1 MPRIAGSVV
10 IAALALLAWAGC
22 EPEGESSAEAC
33 LARADASA
41 SPSADPAAIVLLGDE
56 IEASAEFSGPH
67 QNRLLRLSVPD
78 GWIEA
83 ERRIGPRLPNS
94 VFTRAYS
101 YRINVA
107 RAPVLAATPDGRA
120 VAALIRRPAPGR
132 DRVDIV
138 DADTL
143 KTRCSHPLQEGVHY
157 TSLLLGRSGRLYAF
171 GNREAR
177 SPRRRHAVVT
187 TLDAGTGS
195 ILGGGILR
203 RSDRGR
209 RHAPDWFIYGAAL
222 GSGERTIAV
231 SYHGGNTTGVD
242 LFRISPDGSRVW
254 HPGKWPCARRP
265 DGSCS
270 TGATDQGLAHG
281 GVAAVRSGFV
291 ATAGEHGL
299 LRLDA
304 RGRLVG
310 RTEVRPVTHLMDF
323 ASDGRSLIYMGRCG
337 ERPAI
342 QRFDVSR
349 NRLENL
355 PGRGF
360 CGMPIAVHAGRFLV
374 VLRRPEN
381 PQDYPI
387 GSPRRLAI
395 VDLEDPGSGELLP
408 HKGAPIGAVIVPR

>member
-10 IAALALLAWAGC
+10 IAALALLAWGGC
-22 EPEGESSAEAC
+22 ESGESSAEAC
-33 LARADASA
+33 LAGANSSASA
-41 SPSADPAAIVLLGDE
+41 SAGPAAIVLLGDE

-67 QNRLLRLSVPD
+67 QNRLLRVSVPA
-78 GWIEA
+78 GRIEA
-83 ERRIGPRLPNS
+83 ERKIGPRLPNNA
-94 VFTRAYS
+94 FTRADS

-107 RAPVLAATPDGRA
+107 RAPVLAATPDGA
-120 VAALIRRPAPGR
+120 TVAALIRRPAPGR
-132 DRVDIV
+132 DRVEIV

-143 KTRCSHPLQEGVHY
+143 KTRCSHPLQEGVRY
-157 TSLLLGRSGRLYAF
+157 TGLLLGRSGRLYAF

-177 SPRRRHAVVT
+177 SQRRRHAVVT

-209 RHAPDWFIYGAAL
+209 RPALDWFIYGAAL

-242 LFRISPDGSRVW
+242 LFRISPDGSRVR

-342 QRFDVSR
+342 QRFDVAR
-349 NRLENL
+349 DRLEII

-360 CGMPIAVHAGRFLV
+360 CGMPIAVDADRFLV

-387 GSPRRLAI
+387 GSPRRLAL
-395 VDLEDPGSGELLP
+395 VDLEDPGSGALLP
-408 HKGAPIGAVIVPR
+408 PRGAPVGAVIVAR